1 MRFSHSCT
9 TQIIPCIRVSDHSI
23 KTRTREIFT
32 CVRVTKSF
40 IKPSL
45 LIPEKQKPFTTMI
58 TRCTTIICSLL
69 LLCFSTVFLSSAQA
83 QRRCRQAI
91 PHHLFK
97 QKKCRI
103 QQKRGHQKLQTAQRV
118 ARNHC
123 LNSRQVRTIAQVFR
137 KDQNRLAFAK
147 VAFHNTIDR
156 RNFSCVYST
165 FYQAHFRQKLKR
177 YVRKHG
183 HYSGGK
189 KWCKCGKRS
198 GHYGGCGNGGGK
210 KWCKCG
216 KKSGHYGGCGNNGGK
231 KWCKCGKKSG
241 HYGGCGNGG
250 GGCGSGGH
258 SAGLIG
264 QRGYMEVLHSVQR
277 ERFNSS
283 KMSTAKNMFQIKR
296 KMFVVTQIR
305 SIAQEFR
312 FSCDKMT
319 FLKFA
324 YNYTCDK
331 RKYHQL
337 SNMFRFSSDREAF
350 LRYVNSQQRR

>member
-1 MRFSHSCT
+1 
-9 TQIIPCIRVSDHSI
+9 
-23 KTRTREIFT
+23 
-32 CVRVTKSF
+32 
-40 IKPSL
+40 
-45 LIPEKQKPFTTMI
+45 MI
-58 TRCTTIICSLL
+58 TRYTPIICLL
-69 LLCFSTVFLSSAQA
+69 LLFCFSTVLLSSAQA

-91 PHHLFK
+91 PPHLFK
-97 QKKCRI
+97 QKKRRI
-103 QQKRGHQKLQTAQRV
+103 QQKRGSQKLQTAQRV

-123 LNSRQVRTIAQVFR
+123 LSSHQVRAIAQVFR

-147 VAFHNTIDR
+147 VAFHNTVDR

-177 YVRKHG
+177 YVHKHG
-183 HYSGGK
+183 RNGGGK

-216 KKSGHYGGCGNNGGK
+216 KRSGHYGGCGNGGK
-231 KWCKCGKKSG
+231 KWCKCGQKLG
-241 HYGGCGNGG
+241 HCGKCGNGGVKKWCKCGQKLGHCGSCSTGG

-296 KMFVVTQIR
+296 KMFVVAQIR

-324 YNYTCDK
+324 YNYTCNK